1 MGYLERLIR
10 LRETL
15 DSRDLDGMLVGSSA
29 NRRYLSGFTGSDGWL
44 IVTKQKACLAVDFRY
59 VEQAKKESADFESI
73 YIKGDISSWLPEFI
87 KNLAIKRLGIEADHV
102 SVATYQS
109 ICSIPP
115 GSENQLQII
124 PVKSIVESLRMTK
137 DSSELEFIKKAAAI
151 ADAAM
156 LFVSSH
162 LRAGITEKQL
172 SWELE
177 CFMRQDGS
185 EAMPFEIIV
194 ASGPNAALPHAQPS
208 DKLIATGEPVT
219 IDLGARYN
227 GYCSDMTRTFII
239 GKPDSQFDNI
249 YNVVLAAQMTGLSII
264 ESGMV
269 AGEADRLIR
278 GMIDK
283 AGYGERFGHG
293 LGHGVGLEVHE
304 PPRLGSQSDE
314 ILSDN
319 MVFTVEPGIYIP
331 GWGGVRIEDTVTLE
345 NGKLVRLT
353 HASKEALIQ
362 GG

>member
-1 MGYLERLIR
+1 MERLIL
-10 LRETL
+10 LRDKL
-15 DSRDLDGMLVGSSA
+15 DSHDIDGILVGSFA
-29 NRRYLSGFTGSDGWL
+29 NRRYLSGFIGSDGWL
-44 IVTKQKACLAVDFRY
+44 IVTKEKACLAVDFRY
-59 VEQAKKESADFESI
+59 VEQAKNESRNCEPV
-73 YIKGDISSWLPEFI
+73 YIKGDISRWLPEFI
-87 KNLAIKRLGIEADHV
+87 KDLAIKRLGIEAEHV
-102 SVATYQS
+102 SVATFQS
-109 ICSIPP
+109 ICNISPVT
-115 GSENQLQII
+115 EKQLQII
-124 PVKSIVESLRMTK
+124 PVKNIVESLRITK
-137 DSSELEFIKKAAAI
+137 DSSELEFIKKASAI

-156 LFVSSH
+156 QFAGSH

-185 EAMPFEIIV
+185 ESMPFEIIV
-194 ASGPNAALPHAQPS
+194 ASGPNAASPHAQPS
-208 DKLIATGEPVT
+208 DRLIATGEPVT

>member
-1 MGYLERLIR
+1 MERLIR
-10 LRETL
+10 LRDAL
-15 DSRDLDGMLVGSSA
+15 DSHNLDGMLVGSSA

-59 VEQAKKESADFESI
+59 VEQAKKESSDFESV

-87 KNLAIKRLGIEADHV
+87 KNLAIKRLGIEADHLSV
-102 SVATYQS
+102 STYQS
-109 ICSIPP
+109 ICNIPP
-115 GSENQLQII
+115 GTESQLQII
-124 PVKSIVESLRMTK
+124 PVKSIVESLRIIK
-137 DSSELEFIKKAAAI
+137 ESSELEFIKKAAVI
-151 ADAAM
+151 ADTAM
-156 LFVSSH
+156 LFVSTH

-185 EAMPFEIIV
+185 ESMPFEIIV

-249 YNVVLAAQMTGLSII
+249 YNIVLAAQMTGLSII

-293 LGHGVGLEVHE
+293 LGHGIGLEVHE
-304 PPRLGSQSDE
+304 PPRLGLQSDE
-314 ILSDN
+314 ILGDN
-319 MVFTVEPGIYIP
+319 MVFTIEPGIYIP

-345 NGKLVRLT
+345 NGKLVSLT
-353 HASKEALIQ
+353 HASKEALIR